1 MAVERRRPEDG
12 ETIAMLPGVG
22 PVRSGRIAHG
32 GGFWLVTYA
41 FAVTMAFSSAPAPL
55 YVLYQQRDGFGPF
68 TVTLVFAAYAI
79 GVVASL
85 FLAGHISDWV
95 GRRRILLPAI
105 LINML

>member
-79 GVVASL
+79 GVGRACSSPVTSPTGSA
-85 FLAGHISDWV
+85 AGVSCS
-95 GRRRILLPAI
+95 RRS
-105 LINML
+105 